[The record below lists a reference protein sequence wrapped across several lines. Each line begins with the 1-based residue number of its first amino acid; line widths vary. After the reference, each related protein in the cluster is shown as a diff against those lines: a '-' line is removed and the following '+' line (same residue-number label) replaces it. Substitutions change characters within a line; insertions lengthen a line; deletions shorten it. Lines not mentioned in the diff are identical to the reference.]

1 MKKFIT
7 IAAIIALGCATSFG
21 AEIFKAAALSTA
33 VTNTS
38 SFTARS
44 GYMTTPHLFVH
55 TTTQTNTPVITVN
68 PIKTGAPTYT
78 VYTSAAKT
86 NTTTT
91 VVMND
96 KSDSTSPKVIML
108 GGDILTITGT
118 AASWATAGYYLV
130 IEETKLAQ

>member
-1 MKKFIT
+1 MKKFI
-7 IAAIIALGCATSFG
+7 IIAIVALLGLSASA
-21 AEIFKAAALSTA
+21 AEIFKAAALSTS

-38 SFTARS
+38 SVTARS
-44 GYMTTPHLFVH
+44 GYLTIPHVFVH

-96 KSDSTSPKVIML
+96 ESDSTSPKVILL
-108 GGDILTITGT
+108 GGDILTVTGT
-118 AASWATAGYYLV
+118 AASWASAGYYLV
-130 IEETKLAQ
+130 IEEIKLAE